1 MRNSETDLIGEQ
13 LQSAF
18 TKSGLSVQEFI
29 THIAVTRADTII
41 DQRDNAFDILV
52 GRKQLPS
59 LKGAESAILT
69 CYFNAG
75 WWCKA

>member
-1 MRNSETDLIGEQ
+1 MRNSETDLIGQQ

-29 THIAVTRADTII
+29 THIAVTRADKII
-41 DQRDNAFDILV
+41 DQRNNAFDILV
-52 GRKQLPS
+52 GCS
-59 LKGAESAILT
+59 VLT
-69 CYFNAG
+69 CYFNEE

>member
-1 MRNSETDLIGEQ
+1 MRNSNTGMISEQ

-29 THIAVTRADTII
+29 THIAVTRADKII
-41 DQRDNAFDILV
+41 EQSDNAFDILV
-52 GRKQLPS
+52 DHNV
-59 LKGAESAILT
+59 LT
-69 CYFNAG
+69 CYFNER